1 LLHSGI
7 SGIAHS
13 SLIPNSQAR
22 ASIGD
27 ANVVISGYNM
37 TSSVIGSISRGTRVR
52 GQRSLAVDRAC
63 ERATIVTRYRRE

>member
-13 SLIPNSQAR
+13 SLIPNSQVR
-22 ASIGD
+22 ASVGD

-37 TSSVIGSISRGTRVR
+37 TSSVIGSISRDSEFVPSAALWLTVR
-52 GQRSLAVDRAC
+52 A
-63 ERATIVTRYRRE
+63 RETQ

>member
-37 TSSVIGSISRGTRVR
+37 TSSVIGAISRGA
-52 GQRSLAVDRAC
+52 RS
-63 ERATIVTRYRRE
+63 